1 MLTHACFHRLIL
13 RCATAQE
20 IEERIRERFDARSQE
35 IYSDIRSRASQEELA
50 VEIRSYDPQDMWLQV
65 GRAWRWL
72 AIAHCLFF
80 VFLSFFLVLLFFFSP
95 TLHPLPLFMNAFMYC
110 SRSDQPLLRP

>member
-80 VFLSFFLVLLFFFSP
+80 LSFFLSFWFCSFFFPPPSTP
-95 TLHPLPLFMNAFMYC
+95 CLYL
-110 SRSDQPLLRP
+110 